1 MSKGGAEVAP
11 LSRKQIRALADGV
24 REYFNVKSA
33 KFPIVE
39 VVELVLP
46 RVYKGFLLEVLP
58 EAEMGDN
65 HGLTMPEYGVIQIRE
80 DVYNRAR
87 AGEGRDRM
95 TIAHEF
101 GHLLLHQG
109 VALARSPSG
118 IALPAYKDPEWQ
130 AKAFAGELLISH
142 RHLAKCREAI
152 DLVSRFGVSSDA
164 AEIQWR
170 AFKKEGTDREAQKMK
185 EPEL

>member
-1 MSKGGAEVAP
+1 MTQGGAEVTP
-11 LSRKQIRALADGV
+11 LSRKQIRAFSDEV
-24 REYFNVKSA
+24 RDYFGVKSA

-46 RVYKGFLLEVLP
+46 QVYKDFLFEVLP
-58 EAEMGDN
+58 ADEMGEN
-65 HGLTMPEYGVIQIRE
+65 HGLTMPEYNVIQIRE
-80 DVYNRAR
+80 DVYLRAR

-95 TIAHEF
+95 TVAHEF
-101 GHLLLHQG
+101 GHLLLHKG
-109 VALARSPSG
+109 VALARSPSA

-142 RHLAKCREAI
+142 RHLEGCQEAF
-152 DLVSRFGVSSDA
+152 DLVSRFDVSYDA

-170 AFKKEGTDREAQKMK
+170 AFKKEGLIAKPGK
-185 EPEL
+185 